1 MQNLASF
8 IEYTDGNKSY
18 THTFMRM
25 QLDNGAIEEID
36 MFTDAKGKKYKTRL
50 DDSIRIG
57 GKGVTSKRRMRM
69 ELINAFEAL
78 LKISGLHIAWFVCS

>member
-8 IEYTDGNKSY
+8 IEYTDKPY

-25 QLDNGAIEEID
+25 QLDNGMIEEVD
-36 MFTDAKGKKYKTRL
+36 MVIDAKGKKYRTRL

-57 GKGVTSKRRMRM
+57 GKGITHKRKMRV

-78 LKISGLHIAWFVCS
+78 LKASGLHIA

>member
-8 IEYTDGNKSY
+8 IEYTDKPY

-25 QLDNGAIEEID
+25 QLDNGMIEEVD
-36 MFTDAKGKKYKTRL
+36 MFTDAKGNRYKTRL

-69 ELINAFEAL
+69 ELINAFESL
-78 LKISGLHIAWFVCS
+78 LKISGLHIA

>member
-25 QLDNGAIEEID
+25 QLDNGMIEEVD

-69 ELINAFEAL
+69 ELINAFEEL
-78 LKISGLHIAWFVCS
+78 LKISGLHIA

>member
-8 IEYTDGNKSY
+8 IEYTDGNKPY

-25 QLDNGAIEEID
+25 QLDNGTIEEVD
-36 MFTDAKGKKYKTRL
+36 MFTDARGKKYKTRL

-57 GKGVTSKRRMRM
+57 GKGSVTKKKMRI

-78 LKISGLHIAWFVCS
+78 LKVSGLHIA

>member
-25 QLDNGAIEEID
+25 QLDNGAVEEVD
-36 MFTDAKGKKYKTRL
+36 MFTDARGKKYKTRL

-69 ELINAFEAL
+69 ELISAFEAL
-78 LKISGLHIAWFVCS
+78 LKASGLHIA

>member
-69 ELINAFEAL
+69 ELISAFEAL
-78 LKISGLHIAWFVCS
+78 LKASGLHIA

>member
-8 IEYTDGNKSY
+8 IEYTDKPY

-25 QLDNGAIEEID
+25 QLDNGMIEEVD
-36 MFTDAKGKKYKTRL
+36 MVIDAKGKKYRTRL

-57 GKGVTSKRRMRM
+57 GKGIASKRRMRM

-78 LKISGLHIAWFVCS
+78 LKRSGLHIA